1 MTDTDALCCLHNV
14 IYCMFAC
21 LHGPREMLLEMSGPR
36 VPPMFFLHA
45 LKPIALLDQIQ
56 SVCFCAMVL
65 VLSVQMNVFFPLWS
79 SSKKCL
85 LFSCRLFKHIS
96 VVQGQTYKSWL
107 CILNTETRGSRGS
120 HILLFMSDAH
130 NCFPHWTISC
140 CVECVLIFWGK
151 KKQNGL

>member
-65 VLSVQMNVFFPLWS
+65 VLSVQMNVFF
-79 SSKKCL
+79 
-85 LFSCRLFKHIS
+85 LFDQVLKSASCFPADF
-96 VVQGQTYKSWL
+96 
-107 CILNTETRGSRGS
+107 LNTSLLSKVKLTS
-120 HILLFMSDAH
+120 HDCAF
-130 NCFPHWTISC
+130 
-140 CVECVLIFWGK
+140 
-151 KKQNGL
+151 